1 MLEWGKVNMIK
12 NPEVT
17 KNKMIEAFLQSYK
30 YKRIEQ
36 ITIGEI
42 TKKANVNRGTFYY
55 YYKDV
60 YDLME
65 HIEQQIFE
73 GVVERIGR
81 IIECIINSHN
91 TEGVAIV
98 ANEFLQDYRELAMLF
113 IVDKPNLI
121 LQRKIKERG
130 KQILL
135 KQLGIS
141 EEHLSIEQKYLH
153 EYVASA
159 QFGLISYWL
168 AHNQDMTPTQLAKVM
183 EMANLKGAVTSMRQL
198 VEV

>member
-1 MLEWGKVNMIK
+1 MLEWGKANMIK

-17 KNKMIEAFLQSYK
+17 RNKIIEAFLKSYK
-30 YKRIEQ
+30 HKRIEQ

-42 TKKANVNRGTFYY
+42 AKEANINRGTFYY
-55 YYKDV
+55 YYKDI

-73 GVVERIGR
+73 GVVERIER
-81 IIECIINSHN
+81 IIECLVDSHN
-91 TEGVAIV
+91 TEGVAVV
-98 ANEFLQDYRELAMLF
+98 ATEFLQDYREIAMLF

-135 KQLGIS
+135 KQLGIN

-198 VEV
+198 AEV

>member
-1 MLEWGKVNMIK
+1 MLEWGKANMIK

-17 KNKMIEAFLQSYK
+17 RNKIIEAFLKSYK
-30 YKRIEQ
+30 HKRIEQ

-42 TKKANVNRGTFYY
+42 AKEANINRGTFYY
-55 YYKDV
+55 YYKDI

-73 GVVERIGR
+73 GVVERIER
-81 IIECIINSHN
+81 IIECIVDSHN
-91 TEGVAIV
+91 TEEVAIV
-98 ANEFLQDYRELAMLF
+98 ANEFLQDYREIAMLF

-135 KQLGIS
+135 KQLGIN

-183 EMANLKGAVTSMRQL
+183 EMANLKGGVTSIREL
-198 VEV
+198 AEV

>member
-17 KNKMIEAFLQSYK
+17 RNKMIEAFLESYK
-30 YKRIEQ
+30 DKRIEQ

-65 HIEQQIFE
+65 HIEQQIFKE
-73 GVVERIGR
+73 VVDKIAE
-81 IIECIINSHN
+81 IIEHIINKDI
-91 TEGVAIV
+91 EGLAIV
-98 ANEFLQDYRELAMLF
+98 FNEFWEKYKETAMLF
-113 IVDKPNLI
+113 IVNKPNLV

-135 KQLGIS
+135 ESFGI
-141 EEHLSIEQKYLH
+141 EEGCLSLEQKYLL
-153 EYVASA
+153 EYVANA
-159 QFGLISYWL
+159 QFGVVAYWIE
-168 AHNQDMTPTQLAKVM
+168 HNQEISATQLAKVI
-183 EMANLKGAVTSMRQL
+183 EMANLKGAITSISEL
-198 VEV
+198 AEG